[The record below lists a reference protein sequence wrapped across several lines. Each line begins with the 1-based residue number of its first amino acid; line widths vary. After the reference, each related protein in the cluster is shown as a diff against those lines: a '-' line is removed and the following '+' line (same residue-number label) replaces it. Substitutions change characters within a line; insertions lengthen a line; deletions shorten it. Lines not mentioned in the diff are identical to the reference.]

1 MESKTARVPFSG
13 GWEALI
19 SVAVNPE
26 ELFPTFPYRAEVTKT
41 EERLIAKLSIKS
53 FLWKFEFEGA
63 LELAFNEPHVTYVM
77 KGRKGLLI
85 LSFMADNRNLLAR
98 ASADIPGEKLLGK
111 KLRLIA
117 EGSGKTLARMA
128 ESHHIVAPLVFG
140 SAREFILKEFRAPLL
155 AHLLRYV
162 MLKTGRRSFRIIGE
176 AGDSRFVA
184 EVLGGVI
191 EKVEYETASGSSII
205 EVRKSIL
212 DVSEDDF
219 TGMEL
224 AGRYMVKI
232 EEH

>member
-1 MESKTARVPFSG
+1 
-13 GWEALI
+13 
-19 SVAVNPE
+19 
-26 ELFPTFPYRAEVTKT
+26 
-41 EERLIAKLSIKS
+41 
-53 FLWKFEFEGA
+53 
-63 LELAFNEPHVTYVM
+63 
-77 KGRKGLLI
+77 
-85 LSFMADNRNLLAR
+85 NRNLLAR

-155 AHLLRYV
+155 SHLLRYV
-162 MLKTGRRSFRIIGE
+162 MLKTGRRSFRIVGE

-232 EEH
+232 EEHGQ